1 VSPSDATPG
10 PEGLRRIRGEMPLWD
25 HLREFRSR
33 IVRVLIAVLIGATIG
48 FVFFEAY
55 FEVLLRPYC
64 ALATEEVCRVNAFRA
79 TDPIT
84 TRMRASF
91 VVGLFLGGPVLF
103 YQLWRFITPGL
114 TSRERRYSLPFV
126 VLSQVM
132 FALGLAFAWWFIP
145 RGLTVLLRLG
155 GDSIMPLLGARE
167 YLSFLLSMALAF
179 GLVFEI
185 PLLLVF
191 LAAIGVTSS
200 ATLRRARRYAI
211 VINTCIAAIVTPTD
225 ALSLVIVA
233 VPLLIFY
240 ELAIAA
246 AWIIER
252 SRRST

>member
-10 PEGLRRIRGEMPLWD
+10 PEGLRRVRGEMPLWD

-33 IVRVLIAVLIGATIG
+33 IVRVIIAVLLGATVG
-48 FVFFEAY
+48 FIFFESY
-55 FEVLLRPYC
+55 FEILLGPYC
-64 ALATEEVCRVNAFRA
+64 ALATDEVCRVNAFRA

-126 VLSQVM
+126 VMSQVM
-132 FALGLAFAWWFIP
+132 FGLGLAFAWWFIP
-145 RGLTVLLRLG
+145 RGLSVLLRLG
-155 GDSIMPLLGARE
+155 GDSIVPLLGARE
-167 YLSFLLSMALAF
+167 YLSFLLSMAIAF

-191 LAAIGVTSS
+191 LSAIGVISS
-200 ATLRRARRYAI
+200 ASLRQARRFAI
-211 VINTCIAAIVTPTD
+211 VINTVIAALVTPTD

-233 VPLLIFY
+233 VPLIIFY
-240 ELAIAA
+240 EVAIAA
-246 AWIIER
+246 SWLIER
-252 SRRST
+252 ARRTA

>member
-1 VSPSDATPG
+1 
-10 PEGLRRIRGEMPLWD
+10 MPLWD
-25 HLREFRSR
+25 HLREFRTR
-33 IVRVLIAVLIGATIG
+33 IVRVLIAVIIGATVG

-55 FEVLLRPYC
+55 FEVLLGPYC
-64 ALATEEVCRVNAFRA
+64 ALATDEVCRVNAFRA

-84 TRMRASF
+84 TRVRASL

-114 TSRERRYSLPFV
+114 TPRERRMTLPFV

-132 FALGLAFAWWFIP
+132 FGLGLAFAWWFIP
-145 RGLTVLLRLG
+145 RGLAVLLRLG
-155 GDSIMPLLGARE
+155 GDSIVPLLGARE

-191 LAAIGVTSS
+191 LAAIGVITSD
-200 ATLRRARRYAI
+200 ALRRARRFAI
-211 VINTCIAAIVTPTD
+211 VVNTIIAALVTPTD

-246 AWIIER
+246 SWLIER
-252 SRRST
+252 ARRST